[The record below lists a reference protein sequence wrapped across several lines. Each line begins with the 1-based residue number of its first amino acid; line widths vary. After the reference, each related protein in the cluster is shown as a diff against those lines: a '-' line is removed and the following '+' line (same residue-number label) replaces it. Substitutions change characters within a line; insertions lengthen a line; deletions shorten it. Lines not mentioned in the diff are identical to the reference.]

1 MTELLPSSP
10 PPKSSPA
17 PSRALYYAHDSPPFS
32 RFANKSSFI
41 PKQPLDVVT
50 LDLRHQGK
58 NDRHFSEKLF
68 SLSPSLSKTGLLLLS
83 HNQFEKQSISF
94 LTKNL
99 TNNNSV
105 KHLILSHCSLPHF
118 AVAALADLLKVN
130 RFIGWLVLN
139 NSQLDDIATKTL
151 ALGLRKNKGLSYLV
165 LNDNEISDEGLL
177 FLLESLKEH
186 PQLKGFFI
194 HHNPIGQ
201 SGIKAL
207 ISFIQSQPQLEK
219 LSISF
224 TEDIAKN
231 LSEKLLLTA
240 EQHDVDIV
248 VHS

>member
-10 PPKSSPA
+10 PPKSVPT
-17 PSRALYYAHDSPPFS
+17 PSRSFSYSHDSPPFS
-32 RFANKSSFI
+32 RFANRSSFI
-41 PKQPLDVVT
+41 PKAPLDVIP
-50 LDLRHQGK
+50 LDLRNQGK
-58 NDRHFSEKLF
+58 NDRHFSEKLH

-94 LTKNL
+94 LTQNL
-99 TNNNSV
+99 ANNNSV

-139 NSQLDDIATKTL
+139 NSQLDDIAAKTL
-151 ALGLRKNKGLSYLV
+151 ALGLKKNKGLSYLV

-177 FLLESLKEH
+177 FLLESLKNH
-186 PQLKGFFI
+186 PQLKGIFV
-194 HHNPIGQ
+194 HHNPIGVL
-201 SGIKAL
+201 GTKAL
-207 ISFIQSQPQLEK
+207 ISFIKSQPLLEK

-224 TEDIAKN
+224 TDDISKN